1 THSNGKPQLSFLRY
15 VENTSG
21 PEATDEAEGGGI
33 VHAVVELSVTPEQ
46 LAEARQ
52 QLRRIKP
59 NGVIVGPIVY
69 KSGTIALITSFN
81 AENGE
86 LTKQVIGLG
95 KAPVLDGGKAAVSV
109 QLTKKGAKLL
119 WESFKT
125 PTPDLTFSFEMD
137 MAGFRSPIRA
147 KIEANFDQIY
157 EHKNFQAAVAAPILA
172 AEIKASFDDLIKSG
186 AIKITQ
192 VGSDEDMER
201 AIEAAYTKLTNMMF
215 DPAGGTGTPNLSQ
228 LTGQGTQPGL
238 LDRATTMLNT
248 ARTEA
253 RTENDRRRS

>member
-1 THSNGKPQLSFLRY
+1 MAMKKTLSFLCILVMCLCVHMTIAQQILLDKPVRAGEITVFPEVGNDNNFYYLPDKLRLATHSNGKPQLSFLRY

-147 KIEANFDQIY
+147 KIEANFDQI
-157 EHKNFQAAVAAPILA
+157 
-172 AEIKASFDDLIKSG
+172 
-186 AIKITQ
+186 
-192 VGSDEDMER
+192 
-201 AIEAAYTKLTNMMF
+201 
-215 DPAGGTGTPNLSQ
+215 
-228 LTGQGTQPGL
+228 
-238 LDRATTMLNT
+238 
-248 ARTEA
+248 
-253 RTENDRRRS
+253 